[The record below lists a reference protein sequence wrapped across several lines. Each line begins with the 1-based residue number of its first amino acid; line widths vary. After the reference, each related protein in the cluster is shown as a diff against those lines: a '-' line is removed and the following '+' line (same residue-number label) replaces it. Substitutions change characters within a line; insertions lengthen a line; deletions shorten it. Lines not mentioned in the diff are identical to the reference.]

1 MISAK
6 NFARYYE
13 KKISL
18 GTSDAWTLVLLYK
31 GTSKPVYYIIDE
43 LISNLKALQ

>member
-18 GTSDAWTLVLLYK
+18 GTSDAWLLRFGLVCTNEPASERNIL
-31 GTSKPVYYIIDE
+31 
-43 LISNLKALQ
+43 